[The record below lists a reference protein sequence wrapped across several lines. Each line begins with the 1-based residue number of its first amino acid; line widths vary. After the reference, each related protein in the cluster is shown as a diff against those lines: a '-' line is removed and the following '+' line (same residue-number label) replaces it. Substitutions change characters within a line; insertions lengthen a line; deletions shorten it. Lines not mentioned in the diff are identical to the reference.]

1 MLGPGIRRAM
11 AGIQKMDQPATSL
24 KSGDESAL
32 TSEMDLNSLWGQVVA
47 NFRQACILKHAGK
60 PIDAEHL
67 LRSELPRWINAW
79 SKLNPKPA
87 REQEQELRA
96 MFLAEQKRVF
106 ELWSAQDVLAAN
118 LTHRVVGSLSN
129 LVAQEL
135 KTLVASQLG
144 LGNAT
149 SMSAAQTRLL
159 TRSQGPYM
167 RIAPN
172 GERWD
177 DSVGVRRQEQSKAR
191 LSLDDVPG
199 AIDAVLA
206 EQDRIVCARSDRTPE
221 SPLKTSQEMHK
232 TMAVCNF

>member
-1 MLGPGIRRAM
+1 M
-11 AGIQKMDQPATSL
+11 AGIQKMDQPTTSL
-24 KSGDESAL
+24 KSGEEPAV

-67 LRSELPRWINAW
+67 LRSELPRWISAW

-96 MFLAEQKRVF
+96 MFLAEQKRIF
-106 ELWSAQDVLAAN
+106 ELWSAQDVLAAS

-135 KTLVASQLG
+135 KTLVASQLV
-144 LGNAT
+144 LGNST
-149 SMSAAQTRLL
+149 SISAAQTRLL

-167 RIAPN
+167 RIAPS

-177 DSVGVRRQEQSKAR
+177 DSIGARRPEQSKAR

-206 EQDRIVCARSDRTPE
+206 EQDRIVCPRTN
-221 SPLKTSQEMHK
+221 SMAQSQGETPQETHN
-232 TMAVCNF
+232 TMAACNF